1 MGAVAA
7 LLASFGALAFA
18 VWPIVR
24 HQRETAGPNPEIGE
38 LVAQRD
44 VAIGAIRELDFDR
57 DLGNLSEEDH
67 AELRE
72 QSKRRAVAILKQ
84 LRAEEGRIDEEIER
98 AVAALRGE
106 TVDGR

>member
-1 MGAVAA
+1 MGGVVA
-7 LLASFGALAFA
+7 LLASLAALGFA
-18 VWPIVR
+18 VWPLIR
-24 HQRETAGPNPEIGE
+24 HQREVASASPEIGE

-57 DLGNLSEEDH
+57 DLGNLSDEDH

-72 QSKRRAVAILKQ
+72 RSKREAVAILKQ

-106 TVDGR
+106 SASAG